1 MRARLTLLCVCG
13 LLLIISRVAWAASP
27 EAVTD
32 TMSDDALRAYRDG
45 KVAELARRAREVR
58 AEKTPDGTSYPHI
71 FFCTVYYTPKESGFT
86 ADRGF
91 DVTPAS
97 ASGLGG
103 RTYPRSFLNSVK
115 KEGFGRL
122 VTPVGGR
129 NYIQYVGGGRF
140 RFAKVPLGSRGNVLV
155 PRKSCAVSTRNRFLR
170 QRLALLIKSETVD
183 ECLGSRDWEVAD
195 TGGGIHPLQIDLY
208 YGEDEPRG
216 PVGRQLARP
225 RSTWMEYSFETAVT
239 VK

>member
-1 MRARLTLLCVCG
+1 MRARFALLCG
-13 LLLIISRVAWAASP
+13 LLLSRLALATSP

-32 TMSDDALRAYRDG
+32 TMSDDELRTYRAT
-45 KVAELARRAREVR
+45 KVAELSRRSRE
-58 AEKTPDGTSYPHI
+58 AHSEKTADGTAYSHI

-86 ADRGF
+86 AERGF
-91 DVTPAS
+91 DVTPAT
-97 ASGLGG
+97 AAGLGG

-115 KEGFGRL
+115 KEGFGRI
-122 VTPVGGR
+122 VTSVGGR
-129 NYIQYVGGGRF
+129 NYIQYVGGRF
-140 RFAKVPLGSRGNVLV
+140 RFARAPLGSRGNVLV
-155 PRKSCAVSTRNRFLR
+155 PRKSCAISTRNKYLR
-170 QRLALLIKSETVD
+170 QRLALLIASETVD

-225 RSTWMEYSFETAVT
+225 RSTWMEYSFETVVT
-239 VK
+239 AKAR